1 MDVRR
6 LIGPLEER
14 QFRLLFFARGFSM
27 LGDGLVPVALAFAVL
42 TIERSASAL
51 GLVLAAGTVPRVL
64 LLLAAGVW
72 ADRLPRHQVMV
83 GADLLRF
90 GSQGLAAALL
100 IGGDAQV
107 WQLALLTFVHGTGAA
122 FFLPASTGL
131 IPQTVSPGRLQQ
143 ANGLLSLT
151 ESGFA
156 ILGPVVAGVLVATV
170 GSGWALGADAATFLI
185 SAIFLSQLRVPRIAE
200 RAPASFLNEL
210 GAGWREFTSR
220 TWLWVDGLFSAV
232 GNLAVLAPIWAL
244 GPLVAE
250 QSLGGAPAWAAIVT
264 AFGVG
269 SVLAG
274 ASALRFTPERPL
286 LVGVSALALLALP
299 PALLAVPAPTPVIAA
314 GAFAAGF
321 GLILFNTLFETTV
334 QQHVPAEAL
343 SRVSSID
350 WMLSLGLYPV
360 GLALAGW
367 VAGLIG
373 AGATLTISAVWAVL
387 SVLVVLAVPS
397 VRNLRRRDGRPEGD
411 PATIEPL

>member
-1 MDVRR
+1 VDFGR

-14 QFRLLFFARGFSM
+14 QFRLLFIARGFSM
-27 LGDGLVPVALAFAVL
+27 FGDGLVPVALAFAVL
-42 TIERSASAL
+42 SIERSASAL

-64 LLLAAGVW
+64 LLLVAGVW
-72 ADRLPRHQVMV
+72 ADRIPRDQVMV

-90 GSQGLAAALL
+90 GSQGIAAVLL
-100 IGGDAQV
+100 IGGHAQV
-107 WQLALLTFVHGTGAA
+107 WQLALLTLVHGVGAA

-151 ESGFA
+151 SSGFS
-156 ILGPVVAGVLVATV
+156 ILGPVIAGVLVATF
-170 GSGWALGADAATFLI
+170 GAGWALAADAATFLA
-185 SAIFLSQLRVPRIAE
+185 SAAFLLQLRVTSSVERI
-200 RAPASFLNEL
+200 PASFLHEL
-210 GAGWREFTSR
+210 RAGWHEFTSR
-220 TWLWVDGLFSAV
+220 TWLWVDGLFSAF
-232 GNLAVLAPIWAL
+232 GNFAVLAPIWAL

-250 QSLGGAPAWAAIVT
+250 ESLGGAAAWAAIVT

-269 SVLAG
+269 SVVAG
-274 ASALRFTPERPL
+274 AVALRFKPERPL
-286 LVGVSALALLALP
+286 LIGVSALVLIAFP

-350 WMLSLGLYPV
+350 WMLSLGLYPI
-360 GLALAGW
+360 GLA
-367 VAGLIG
+367 VAGSVAEVIG
-373 AGATLTISAVWAVL
+373 VGATLAASAIWAL
-387 SVLVVLAVPS
+387 IWTPVVLAVPS
-397 VRNLRRRDGRPEGD
+397 VRNLRRRDDPLEVD
-411 PATIEPL
+411 PATMQAL